1 MADIPSFARWI
12 IIAGF
17 VLIMVGVLIAVASR
31 FGIPWGRL
39 PGDILIQ
46 GKNASCI
53 MPIASML
60 VLSLLLTI
68 ILNILIRIFNR

>member
-12 IIAGF
+12 IIAGI
-17 VLIMVGVLIAVASR
+17 VLIIVGVLIAVASR
-31 FGIPWGRL
+31 VGIPLGRL
-39 PGDILIQ
+39 PGDIFVQ
-46 GKNASCI
+46 GKSASCF

-68 ILNILIRIFNR
+68 ILNILIRFFNR

>member
-1 MADIPSFARWI
+1 MADIPGFARWI

-17 VLIMVGVLIAVASR
+17 VLIIIGVLISVASKV
-31 FGIPWGRL
+31 GIPLGKL

-46 GKNASCI
+46 GEGTSCFV
-53 MPIASML
+53 PIASMI
-60 VLSLLLTI
+60 VLSLLLTL

>member
-1 MADIPSFARWI
+1 MADIPGFTRWI
-12 IIAGF
+12 IIAGI
-17 VLIMVGVLIAVASR
+17 VLIIVGVLIAIASR
-31 FGIPWGRL
+31 FGIPLGRL
-39 PGDILIQ
+39 PGDIFIQ

-68 ILNILIRIFNR
+68 ILNILIRFFNR

>member
-12 IIAGF
+12 IIAGL

-31 FGIPWGRL
+31 VGIPLGRL
-39 PGDILIQ
+39 PVDILIQ
-46 GKNASCI
+46 GENASCFV
-53 MPIASML
+53 PIASML

>member
-12 IIAGF
+12 IIAGI
-17 VLIMVGVLIAVASR
+17 VLIIVGVLIAVASR
-31 FGIPWGRL
+31 VGIPLGRL
-39 PGDILIQ
+39 PGDIFIQ
-46 GKNASCI
+46 GENASCI

-68 ILNILIRIFNR
+68 ILNILIRFFNR

>member
-12 IIAGF
+12 ILAGF
-17 VLIMVGVLIAVASR
+17 VLIIVGVLIAVASR
-31 FGIPWGRL
+31 VGLPLGNL
-39 PGDILIQ
+39 PGDLFIQ
-46 GKNASCI
+46 GKNASCL

>member
-12 IIAGF
+12 IIAGI
-17 VLIMVGVLIAVASR
+17 VLIIVGVLIAVASR
-31 FGIPWGRL
+31 VGIPLGRL
-39 PGDILIQ
+39 PGDIFVQ
-46 GKNASCI
+46 GKSSSCF

-68 ILNILIRIFNR
+68 ILNILIRFFNR

>member
-1 MADIPSFARWI
+1 MADIPGFARWI
-12 IIAGF
+12 IIAGI
-17 VLIMVGVLIAVASR
+17 VLIIVGVLIAIASR
-31 FGIPWGRL
+31 FGIPLGRL
-39 PGDILIQ
+39 PGDIFIQ

-68 ILNILIRIFNR
+68 ILNILIRFFNR

>member
-1 MADIPSFARWI
+1 MADIPGFARWI

-17 VLIMVGVLIAVASR
+17 VLIIIGVLISVASKV
-31 FGIPWGRL
+31 GIPLGKL

-46 GKNASCI
+46 GEGASCFV
-53 MPIASML
+53 PIASMI
-60 VLSLLLTI
+60 VLSLLLTL

>member
-12 IIAGF
+12 IIAGL

-31 FGIPWGRL
+31 VGIPLGRL
-39 PGDILIQ
+39 PGDIFIQ
-46 GKNASCI
+46 GKSASCI

-68 ILNILIRIFNR
+68 ILNILIRLFNR

>member
-12 IIAGF
+12 IIAGL
-17 VLIMVGVLIAVASR
+17 VLIIVGVLIVVASR
-31 FGIPWGRL
+31 AGIPLGRL
-39 PGDILIQ
+39 PGDILFQ
-46 GKNASCI
+46 GENASCFI
-53 MPIASML
+53 PIASML

>member
-12 IIAGF
+12 IIAGI
-17 VLIMVGVLIAVASR
+17 VLIIVGVLIAVASR
-31 FGIPWGRL
+31 VGIPLGRL
-39 PGDILIQ
+39 PGDIFVQ
-46 GKNASCI
+46 SKSASCI

-68 ILNILIRIFNR
+68 ILNILIRFFNR

>member
-1 MADIPSFARWI
+1 MPDIPGFARWI
-12 IIAGF
+12 IIAGI
-17 VLIMVGVLIAVASR
+17 VLIIVGVLIAIASR
-31 FGIPWGRL
+31 FGIPLGRL
-39 PGDILIQ
+39 PGDIFIQ

-68 ILNILIRIFNR
+68 ILNILIRFFNR